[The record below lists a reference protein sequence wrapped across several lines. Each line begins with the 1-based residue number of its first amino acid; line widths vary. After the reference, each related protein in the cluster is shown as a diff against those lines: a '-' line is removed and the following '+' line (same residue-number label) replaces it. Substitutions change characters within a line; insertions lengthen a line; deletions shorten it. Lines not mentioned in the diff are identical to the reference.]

1 MRRGVRA
8 HLFAG
13 YSIYTCLLLHRRGSS
28 IPLIVVR
35 LLCCGSLCALNVY
48 LSNSLAYNHPLS
60 SRGTLRLSAAAH
72 DHWHCCWC
80 CCRWW
85 MKHLLH
91 LHITAIYTLLAQPLL
106 SGRGLHAYK
115 IGFTTQYF
123 AFIYLKHFFSFLLQQ
138 IIGHHLI
145 ISFDTQFYSRK
156 KIFAHSIHLIFLT
169 FLSSG
174 TKHCTLL

>member
-1 MRRGVRA
+1 
-8 HLFAG
+8 
-13 YSIYTCLLLHRRGSS
+13 
-28 IPLIVVR
+28 
-35 LLCCGSLCALNVY
+35 
-48 LSNSLAYNHPLS
+48 
-60 SRGTLRLSAAAH
+60 
-72 DHWHCCWC
+72 
-80 CCRWW
+80 

-156 KIFAHSIHLIFLT
+156 NIYSLYPLNFPYFSFVWYKALHSPLARVQPPAPLALQPVRPTTELQQTLFLHYQNFRLVT
-169 FLSSG
+169 SPPFLQCPSSSSRVISG
-174 TKHCTLL
+174 SS